1 MSDIIL
7 HQYQASPFSE
17 KIRNLLGYKEAS
29 YNVVNIP
36 VIMPK
41 PDLMALTG
49 GYRKTPVM
57 QIGSDIYC
65 DSAIICRVIERLY
78 PDKPIYPKDQEATLG
93 AAVHWTDTFF
103 FKVSVAMVF
112 QPKALAQN
120 KTFADPKVAEAFRA
134 DRAELNKGSAGL
146 GMEFSIAHPHW
157 LMHLKR
163 IDAQLAT
170 ASYLGGEA
178 PNILDFSTYHC
189 LWFVHNN
196 EVLRDSF
203 TPFSHVLTW
212 IARMAAFGNGTI
224 TEISGSDAIDIA
236 ASAPVSTQSKQAGMK
251 VDGLELG
258 DRVEIL
264 PIDYG
269 FQPTEGQLLVA
280 SLEELVIARSDPAAG
295 DIAVHFPRLG
305 YRINKL

>member
-1 MSDIIL
+1 MSEIIL

-17 KIRNLLGYKEAS
+17 KIRNLLGYKKAS
-29 YNVVNIP
+29 YRVVNIP

-41 PDLMALTG
+41 PDLIALTG

-65 DSAIICRVIERLY
+65 DSAIICRVIEQLY
-78 PDKPIYPKDQEATLG
+78 PDKPIYPTEQEGTLG

-103 FKVSVAMVF
+103 FKVSVAMAF

-120 KTFADPKVAEAFRA
+120 KTFSDPKVAEAFRA
-134 DRAELNKGSAGL
+134 DRAELNKGSPGL
-146 GMEFSIAHPHW
+146 GMEFSVAHPHW
-157 LMHLKR
+157 QMHLKR
-163 IDAQLAT
+163 LDIQLAT
-170 ASYLGGEA
+170 ANYLGGDA
-178 PNILDFSTYHC
+178 PSILDFSTYHC
-189 LWFVHNN
+189 LWFVYNS

-203 TPFSHVLTW
+203 TPFAHVLLW

-224 TEISGSDAIDIA
+224 TEISGSEAIKIA
-236 ASAPVSTQSKQAGMK
+236 TSAPVIADTAAVDSTI
-251 VDGLELG
+251 DGLESG
-258 DRVEIL
+258 DHVEIL

-269 FQPTEGQLLVA
+269 FQPTQGELLVA
-280 SLEELVIARSDPAAG
+280 SLEELVVKRTDPIAG
-295 DIAVHFPRLG
+295 DVAVHFPRLG

>member
-17 KIRNLLGYKEAS
+17 KIRNLLGYKGAS

-65 DSAIICRVIERLY
+65 DSAIICRVIERIY
-78 PDKPIYPKDQEATLG
+78 PDKPIYPKNQEGTLG

-103 FKVSVAMVF
+103 FKVSVAMAF

-134 DRAELNKGSAGL
+134 DRAELNKGSTGL
-146 GMEFSIAHPHW
+146 GMEFSIAQPHW

-163 IDAQLAT
+163 LDTQLAT
-170 ASYLGGEA
+170 ANYLGGEA

-189 LWFVHNN
+189 LWFVHNS
-196 EVLRDSF
+196 EVLRDGFAPF
-203 TPFSHVLTW
+203 THVLTW

-224 TEISGSDAIDIA
+224 TEISGSAAIEIA
-236 ASAPVSTQSKQAGMK
+236 ASSPIATQPKRAGME
-251 VDGLELG
+251 VDGLEPG
-258 DRVEIL
+258 DLVEVL

-269 FQPTEGQLLVA
+269 LQPTQGKLLVA
-280 SLEELVIARSDPAAG
+280 SLEELVIARNDPKAG
-295 DIAVHFPRLG
+295 YIAVHFPRLG
-305 YRINKL
+305 FRINKL

>member
-17 KIRNLLGYKEAS
+17 KIRNLLGYKQAS
-29 YNVVNIP
+29 YKVVNIP

-57 QIGSDIYC
+57 QIGADIYC

-78 PDKPIYPKDQEATLG
+78 PDKPIYPQDQEAALG

-103 FKVSVAMVF
+103 FKVSVAMAF

-134 DRAELNKGSAGL
+134 DRAALNKGSAGL
-146 GMEFSIAHPHW
+146 GMEFSIAQPHW

-163 IDAQLAT
+163 LDTQLAT
-170 ASYLGGEA
+170 ANYLGGDA

-189 LWFVHNN
+189 LWFVHNSA
-196 EVLRDSF
+196 VLRDSF
-203 TPFSHVLTW
+203 TPFTHVLTW
-212 IARMAAFGNGTI
+212 IARMADFGNGTI
-224 TEISGSDAIDIA
+224 TEISGSAAIEIA
-236 ASAPVSTQSKQAGMK
+236 ASSPVTTQPKRAGMEA
-251 VDGLELG
+251 DDLEPG

-269 FQPTEGQLLVA
+269 FQPTQGTLLVA
-280 SLEELVIARSDPAAG
+280 SLEELVVARTDSAAG
-295 DIAVHFPRLG
+295 DVAVHFPRLG
-305 YRINKL
+305 FRINKL